1 MNRGQQAG
9 PGAEGA
15 FSPPRWGARGETVP
29 PTPAA
34 AVRIV
39 RGMDSEPDDTGS
51 PFPRPLTGREAEILE
66 FMLSAG
72 FPGDEVLREQASRAL
87 VIEQCTCGCATI
99 DFGLAAGAP
108 VAPEIQGAPL
118 VQTRARAMDEHPVSL
133 MLFVRDGRL
142 SSLEIV
148 WYDES
153 QMTGEFPTPG
163 FWEPPTASSGYQE
176 RADEPDAQP

>member
-1 MNRGQQAG
+1 MTAAG
-9 PGAEGA
+9 
-15 FSPPRWGARGETVP
+15 
-29 PTPAA
+29 AA
-34 AVRIV
+34 GVRIV
-39 RGMDSEPDDTGS
+39 RGMDDEPDGAGS
-51 PFPRPLTGREAEILE
+51 PFPRPMTGREAETLE

-72 FPGDEVLREQASRAL
+72 FPGNEVLREQASRAL

-99 DFGLAAGAP
+99 DFGLESDAP

-118 VQTRARAMDEHPVSL
+118 VQTRARDMDEHPVGL

-153 QMTGEFPTPG
+153 QMTAEFPAPE
-163 FWEPPTASSGYQE
+163 FWEPPTASSGY
-176 RADEPDAQP
+176 DEGAGEANAQP

>member
-1 MNRGQQAG
+1 MD
-9 PGAEGA
+9 AE
-15 FSPPRWGARGETVP
+15 S
-29 PTPAA
+29 
-34 AVRIV
+34 
-39 RGMDSEPDDTGS
+39 DDAGS
-51 PFPRPLTGREAEILE
+51 PFPRPLTRREAEILE

-72 FPGDEVLREQASRAL
+72 FPGNEVLREQASRAL

-99 DFGLAAGAP
+99 DFGLETDAP

-118 VQTRARAMDEHPVSL
+118 VQTRAREMDEHPAAL

-153 QMTGEFPTPG
+153 QMTGEFPASG
-163 FWEPPTASSGYQE
+163 FWEPPTASSGYATA
-176 RADEPDAQP
+176 ADESDAQP